1 MSVPSSTKQWVVTNT
16 ASNFSGLQLQ
26 DAPIPKLGDNDVLIK
41 IHAAPLNYRDLA
53 IARGEYPRAIS
64 LPVVPASDGSG
75 SVIAVGPRV
84 TQWKKGDRVLT
95 LFNQAHQHGELNP
108 RAGAT
113 DLGGNIDGTLRQYA
127 VYSEN
132 GLVRAPENLDWV
144 EASTLT
150 CSGVTAWNALYGLQ
164 GKMLKPGEWVLVQ
177 GTGGVSLFA
186 LQFAKAAGAKVI
198 ATTSSATKVELLKKL
213 GADHVINYKED
224 QDWGKTAKSFT
235 PDGDGVDHVIE
246 VGGPDTLG
254 HSLNA
259 IKYGGVISV
268 IGFLSGFQPK
278 ESALEALFRG
288 CILRGIMIGSRAQF
302 GDMVRAIEANGI
314 RPVVDEK
321 VFGFG
326 EVKEAYEYLAAAK
339 HVGKVAIK
347 VD

>member
-1 MSVPSSTKQWVVTNT
+1 MSSPSSTKQWVVTNT
-16 ASNFSGLQLQ
+16 ASDFSGLQLQ

-41 IHAAPLNYRDLA
+41 IHAASLNYRDLA

-75 SVIAVGPRV
+75 TVLAVGPRV
-84 TQWKKGDRVLT
+84 THWKKGDRVIT

-108 RAGAT
+108 APVPR
-113 DLGGNIDGTLRQYA
+113 IWEYA

-132 GLVRAPENLDWV
+132 GLVRAPEGLDWV

-164 GKMLKPGEWVLVQ
+164 GKTLKSGEWVLVQ

-198 ATTSSATKVELLKKL
+198 ATTSSATKVKLLKKL
-213 GADHVINYKED
+213 GADRVINYRED
-224 QDWGKTAKSFT
+224 KDWGKTAKSFT

-254 HSLNA
+254 RSLNA

-268 IGFLSGFQPK
+268 IGFLSGFQAK
-278 ESALEALFRG
+278 ERALEALFRG